1 MPLIEL
7 TEEMSVGVEEIDA
20 EHQKL
25 ADAVNQL
32 YDGLQSGAGREQLA
46 ELFDKLIILAVSHFV
61 HEERLFAKTSYPDR
75 DAHTAEHADMKR
87 WIVDAHDRFLA
98 GSSDALTDDFARK
111 LKGWLV
117 DHIMQMDRKYGGHL
131 NAHGIQ

>member
-25 ADAVNQL
+25 AAAVNQI
-32 YDGLQSGAGREQLA
+32 YEALQSGAEREKLN
-46 ELFDKLIILAVSHFV
+46 ELLDKLIVVTVSHFV

-75 DAHTAEHADMKR
+75 DAHTAEHADLKR
-87 WIVDAHDRFLA
+87 WIVDVHDRFLA
-98 GSSDALTDDFARK
+98 GSSDALTEHFARE
-111 LKGWLV
+111 LKNWLI

-131 NAHGIQ
+131 NDHGVR

>member
-25 ADAVNQL
+25 ADAVNRL
-32 YDGLQSGAGREQLA
+32 YAGLQSGAGRETLS
-46 ELFDKLIILAVSHFV
+46 ELFDKLIVMTVSHFV

-75 DAHTAEHADMKR
+75 DVHTAKHADLKK
-87 WIVDAHDRFLA
+87 WIVDVHDRFLA
-98 GSSDALTDDFARK
+98 GSSEALTDEFAIK
-111 LKGWLV
+111 LKNWLV
-117 DHIMQMDRKYGGHL
+117 DHIVQMDRKYGGHL
-131 NAHGIQ
+131 NAHGIR